1 MRRGDI
7 VTVALPGDFGK
18 PRPAIVVQSDW
29 LDESDSVLV
38 CLLTSTLRSAPLYR
52 VDVEATPGTGLRAGS
67 QAMIDKI
74 FAVRRTKCGPVIGR
88 LDEKTTLSLD
98 RALSLAVGLIDR

>member
-29 LDESDSVLV
+29 LSESDSVLV
-38 CLLTSTLRSAPLYR
+38 CLLTTTLRAAPLYR
-52 VDVEATPGTGLRAGS
+52 VDVEPASATGLRAPS
-67 QAMIDKI
+67 QAMIDKL
-74 FAVRRTKCGPVIGR
+74 FAVRRAKCGNVIGR
-88 LDEKTTLSLD
+88 IDDTTTRALD
-98 RALSLAVGLIDR
+98 RALSLAIGLIDR